1 MPKSKKSKTQ
11 PLVSQKVIVKIGE
24 EISKRRRKRQRRQ
37 RKRYEKEGVSTI
49 QQPIIM
55 PSVMQPIQYN
65 IPPFQHQ
72 YPTPFQEPIKQLTI
86 QDIPKHTIDE
96 ENIVKIPI
104 VETEPIKKEPMIVPS
119 QFEQPKRYNILENI
133 ENIENNPFDIKLP
146 KNRPFIEEKPE
157 FIELTEEFIPQI
169 KQPKKTPFIEEKPEF
184 VELTEEFIPQI
195 KQPKKTPFIEEK
207 PEFIEEKPEFIEL
220 TEEFIPKIET
230 KNINIKKK
238 PEFIELTEEFIPK
251 IETKNINIK
260 KKPEFIEETIT
271 PSNIKAEQ
279 QIIPTSNVKEKVAQI
294 EKKIKR
300 KDLIQIINKSENFQ
314 NNKELYLQYIGFP
327 TGKKQIKDLKKEQ
340 LIQLQNILERE
351 V

>member
-184 VELTEEFIPQI
+184 VELTEEFIPQL

-207 PEFIEEKPEFIEL
+207 PEFIEE
-220 TEEFIPKIET
+220 
-230 KNINIKKK
+230 K

>member
-157 FIELTEEFIPQI
+157 FIELTKEFIPKIETKNINI
-169 KQPKKTPFIEEKPEF
+169 KIKKIPEF

-207 PEFIEEKPEFIEL
+207 PEFIEE
-220 TEEFIPKIET
+220 
-230 KNINIKKK
+230 K